1 MVSEL
6 DRKIAQRIAN
16 SENILIA
23 SHVRP
28 DADAVGSMLG
38 LGIALL
44 NAGKQVQMVLQDG
57 AKGFEYLPKADLIVN
72 TPSINADMIVVVDCS
87 DPERVGDVL
96 DAYPSPDLV
105 VDHHKTNLQFGEF
118 NVVEPEQVATS
129 AILYDRIPLW
139 GLAFDEEVAI
149 CLLSAIVG
157 DTIGFRTAQVDSEVL
172 RKSAAL
178 MDLGANLFEIY
189 SKGLTLKSFQ
199 AIRYWGSGLQRVQC
213 EDKLVW
219 TSLTLADREEVGYPG
234 NDDAD
239 LVNILSSVK
248 EASIAVIFV
257 EQSKNKVKI
266 SWRAKPGIDVSGIAF
281 EFGGGG
287 HAAAAGAD
295 IEGTLSDVQEK
306 VIQKTKQLLTNINK
320 R

>member
-6 DRKIAQRIAN
+6 DQKIAQRIAN

-72 TPSINADMIVVVDCS
+72 TPSINADMIIVVDCS

-96 DAYPSPDLV
+96 DAYPPPDLV
-105 VDHHKTNLQFGEF
+105 VDHHKTNLEFGEF

-129 AILYDRIPLW
+129 AILYDRMPLW
-139 GLAFDEEVAI
+139 GLAIDEEVAS

-157 DTIGFRTAQVDSEVL
+157 DTIGFRTAQVDSEVM

-178 MDLGANLFEIY
+178 MDLGANLFKIY
-189 SKGLTLKSFQ
+189 SEGLTLKPFQ

-213 EDKLVW
+213 ENKLVW
-219 TSLTLADREEVGYPG
+219 TSLTLDDREEVGYPG

-257 EQSKNKVKI
+257 EQSKNNVKI

-281 EFGGGG
+281 KFGGGG

-295 IEGTLSDVQEK
+295 VEGTLSDVQER
-306 VIQKTKQLLTNINK
+306 VIQKTKQLLININK
-320 R
+320 G